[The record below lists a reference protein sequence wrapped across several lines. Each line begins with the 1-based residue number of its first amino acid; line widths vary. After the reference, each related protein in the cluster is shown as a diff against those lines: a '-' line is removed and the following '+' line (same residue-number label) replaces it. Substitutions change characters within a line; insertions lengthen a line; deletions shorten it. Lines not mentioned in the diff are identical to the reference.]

1 MGAGSARGEA
11 IMSNRGTAFFH
22 VSGPNRVQTS
32 AWRPPVHQQRVDE
45 ILAAARTDRSH
56 GRSTAQDLPRNSL
69 DEVRLTKDA
78 TDLQLAEELRMLRT
92 GLDALGE
99 RFASDPDLLQHY
111 GDELQTFDR
120 MSQVLGHLAQ
130 VVAAENKEP
139 AIECIGMQELRLR
152 LKRTLVKII

>member
-1 MGAGSARGEA
+1 
-11 IMSNRGTAFFH
+11 MSNRGTAYFH
-22 VSGPNRVQTS
+22 VSSPSRVQTS

-45 ILAAARTDRSH
+45 ILAAARVDRTNGCS
-56 GRSTAQDLPRNSL
+56 APQDLPR
-69 DEVRLTKDA
+69 DAIGEVRLTSDP

-130 VVAAENKEP
+130 VVSAENKEP

-152 LKRTLVKII
+152 LKRTLVKVV